1 MLIGNDSKQGVSVE
15 KFKAEMIK
23 GLNHKTAEATN
34 RLAEVNRSIT
44 SLSEAI
50 EEAEKKEDE
59 LEARLKVLQEYLTPD
74 KKTLEAISALITE
87 VQAYQQTRMVWRN
100 NLETLQAER
109 NNLLYAVKGEVDQIL
124 DTIKKE
130 LQKKVDAESEKL
142 LALLVSI
149 EKVVEDCRRVDNYVP
164 ALKGIQE
171 LTSGSAYYMECP
183 PVDLWLYLKKKFR
196 AMGGLS

>member
-1 MLIGNDSKQGVSVE
+1 MFKQEVSVE
-15 KFKAEMIK
+15 KFKADMIK

-34 RLAEVNRSIT
+34 RLDEVNRSIT

-109 NNLLYAVKGEVDQIL
+109 NNLLYAVKGEVERIL

-130 LQKKVDAESEKL
+130 LQKKVNVESEKL
-142 LALLVSI
+142 LAFLVSTEEAI
-149 EKVVEDCRRVDNYVP
+149 EECRKVDNYVP
-164 ALKGIQE
+164 CLKGVQE
-171 LTSGSAYYMECP
+171 VVCSSAYYMECP
-183 PVDLWLYLKKKFR
+183 PVALWVYLRGKMK
-196 AMGGLS
+196 AIGGLS